1 MNPMISLIMDSISVE
16 FQEIPEFGT
25 IVIFVLVAAILA
37 LFAMRVK
44 LPRILEVELYH
55 NPSSVILSL
64 KSMNF
69 INFDQI

>member
-44 LPRILEVELYH
+44 LPRILDE
-55 NPSSVILSL
+55 NCIIILVR
-64 KSMNF
+64 
-69 INFDQI
+69 